1 MLSSARSGRISWPA
15 LVSIVVVLTVIF
27 GLGYV
32 VLQDNQETIVETPR
46 HLLGPETAAVL
57 IEEFSD
63 FQCPACE
70 AAEPVIKQV
79 LAKYK
84 DKVRFSYR
92 QFPLTTVH
100 PLAMP
105 ASIASECADK
115 QGKFWAYHSLLF
127 SNQPNFQP
135 ADLENY
141 ARQAS
146 LDIPEFNQC
155 QSQSADV
162 EALIRGDMT
171 LGNRQGVSATPTF
184 FVNGQK
190 VEGYDELEKIV
201 AEKLK

>member
-15 LVSIVVVLTVIF
+15 LVSIVVILAVIF
-27 GLGYV
+27 GLGYL
-32 VLQDNQETIVETPR
+32 VLQDNKETIVETPR
-46 HLLGPETAAVL
+46 HLVGPETAAVL

-63 FQCPACE
+63 FQCPAC
-70 AAEPVIKQV
+70 ASAEPVIKQV
-79 LAKYK
+79 LAKFK
-84 DKVRFSYR
+84 DKVKFSYR

-115 QGKFWAYHSLLF
+115 QGKFWAYNDMLF
-127 SNQPNFQP
+127 SNQPNFLP

-141 ARQAS
+141 ARQTGLNIS
-146 LDIPEFNQC
+146 EFNQC

-171 LGNRQGVSATPTF
+171 LGNKQGVSATPTF

-190 VEGYDELEKIV
+190 VEGYDDLEKIV